1 MPCGEADPDAT
12 EHTVDGLTP
21 GKKYK
26 FRVKAV
32 NKEGESEPL
41 ESQEPVEAK
50 NPYREPDPPR
60 SLQVCLKINDQIL
73 TSTILT
79 IHMYSY
85 IERCSRTVSML
96 LKLAR
101 TSNLKLDKKH

>member
-73 TSTILT
+73 TYTILT
-79 IHMYSY
+79 IHVRDVRKKV
-85 IERCSRTVSML
+85 EGRVS
-96 LKLAR
+96 
-101 TSNLKLDKKH
+101 T